1 MRRTLSPTAYALPRP
16 VRPGSVRGMARDF
29 HPVAEQIVDDLFA
42 ANPGLAER
50 AGEHRYGHRLR
61 DYSDDAVRAEVAAL
75 RESADVLHEVDPDAL
90 SAEDA
95 VDLALLSSAV
105 DARLFALT
113 EVREHEWNPLQHN
126 PGSLFHSLL
135 TREFAPAEERL
146 ASVVARLEELPDA
159 LATAESVLTGC
170 PTVHVETALVQ
181 LAGTISLVRDEVSR
195 LAAQVPARVGEVA
208 AVQAK
213 AVAALE
219 GHSTWLRRALTEQGR
234 DPRLGRRLWEA
245 KLWHSLDSD
254 LTASALLGRAE
265 ANLIEVGE
273 RIREAALELTGSP
286 DPKAALDLL
295 ATDHPHDDTIVASAE
310 TSLVAATD
318 FARTHELVSLVDD
331 ACVVV
336 EMPEFARGVAV
347 AYCDSPGP
355 LEPANVPTFYAI
367 APTPS
372 DWSPAKV
379 ASFYREYNHHMVH
392 NLTVHEAVP
401 GHFLQLA
408 HARKFRGST
417 RVRAACE
424 SGTFIE
430 GWAVYTEELMADAGY
445 GGLGV
450 RMQQLKMQLRMTI
463 NALLDQ
469 LVHCADLSESDAMAM
484 MQDKGFQEEGEAAGK
499 WRRALLTSTQLSTY
513 FVGYSE
519 MSAIARARPSGTS
532 QREWHDAMLAH
543 GCPPP
548 RHLRQLLG
556 L

>member
-1 MRRTLSPTAYALPRP
+1 
-16 VRPGSVRGMARDF
+16 MARDF

-42 ANPGLAER
+42 ADPALAEW
-50 AGEHRYGHRLR
+50 AGEHRYNGRLP
-61 DYSDDAVRAEVAAL
+61 DYSDDAVRAEVARL
-75 RESADVLHEVDPDAL
+75 RESADVLHEVDADTLDP
-90 SAEDA
+90 EDA
-95 VDLALLSSAV
+95 VDLQLLSSAV

-113 EVREHEWNPLQHN
+113 EVREHEWNPLKHN

-135 TREFAPAEERL
+135 TREIAPAPERL
-146 ASVVARLEELPDA
+146 DSVLARLEALPDA

-170 PTVHVETALVQ
+170 PAIHVETALVQ
-181 LAGTISLVRDEVSR
+181 IAGTASLVRDEVDA
-195 LAAQVPARVGEVA
+195 LAAKVPGRAQEVA
-208 AVQAK
+208 K
-213 AVAALE
+213 AQSNALAALDT
-219 GHSTWLRRALTEQGR
+219 HTAWLRRALGEPGR

-254 LTASALLGRAE
+254 LTASALLDRAE

-273 RIREAALELTGSP
+273 RIREAARELSGSP
-286 DPKAALDLL
+286 DVRAALDQL
-295 ATDHPHDDTIVASAE
+295 AADRPDDTTIVASAE
-310 TSLVAATD
+310 ASLAAATSFVRAND
-318 FARTHELVSLVDD
+318 LVSLVDD
-331 ACVVV
+331 QCVVV

-347 AYCDSPGP
+347 AYCDAPGP
-355 LEPANVPTFYAI
+355 LETAEVPTFYAI
-367 APTPS
+367 APTPA
-372 DWSPAKV
+372 DWSAERV

-408 HARKFRGST
+408 HARTFRGST

-430 GWAVYTEELMADAGY
+430 GWAVYTEELMADSGY
-445 GGLGV
+445 GGPGM

-469 LVHCADLSESDAMAM
+469 LVHCADLSEADGMALM
-484 MQDKGFQEEGEAAGK
+484 RDRGFQEEGEAAGK

-519 MSAIARARPSGTS
+519 MSAIARSRPSGTS
-532 QREWHDAMLAH
+532 QRAWHDAMLAH

-548 RHLRQLLG
+548 RHLRTLLG
-556 L
+556 